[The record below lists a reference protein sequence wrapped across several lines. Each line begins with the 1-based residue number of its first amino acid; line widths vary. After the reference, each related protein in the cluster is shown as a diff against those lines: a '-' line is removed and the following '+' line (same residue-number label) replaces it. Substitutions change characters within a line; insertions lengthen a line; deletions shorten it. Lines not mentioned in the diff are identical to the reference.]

1 LAATL
6 GLASVEGLVVALLGL
21 VLFHSHRNIGVIPFV
36 AFFSLVAGAVPLTV
50 TEASLDLAFLGT
62 VPHAKAAL
70 VPVLVSFVV
79 LVHLTRGWRNA
90 QLAAL
95 MILGAGLFV
104 GLGVIVDA
112 YAPVLLGAS
121 VLPAEA
127 TTPIMAAAIAWAAA
141 SLASVTLAGIAE
153 FTRKVPALTGL
164 FLVTFLGIGLGGL
177 VGLGFLRAG
186 YPIGNAQGWGPLAGP
201 GLAGIPS
208 VIVVIGYG
216 ANRLSGM
223 WEETR
228 RALLSREP
236 LGSESQ
242 VEAAHALQESQQQAA
257 EATRREAD
265 AYRQL
270 IETDDRGAYVCN
282 TKGRITYANQGLARV
297 LDRPDEDLSG
307 ENIRHLFGETD
318 EHGRPQFVDYPVKPG
333 RHRARVRLPNG
344 HQRSIEVTVR
354 PTQDGNLYGRVR
366 DRTEDVLRRELEEQ
380 KELAEFYVD
389 LLRHDIGNDVT
400 TPLNYLAMLE
410 HSDNLSE
417 KEERYLKASRAA
429 VENIADLL
437 DRVNVLTGLQDVD
450 PEPTDA
456 GRILH
461 DVGQQFREK
470 YPDEASLSWDMPD
483 EPVVVAGLPLLE
495 TAFVNLVGNAMRH
508 AGSDADIV
516 LGAHKRGDEWE
527 LRVDDNGPGIPDE
540 VKEEIFE
547 RGDRDEAQGGQ
558 GLGLYIVKTIVNALD
573 GEVWV
578 EDRVE
583 GRTEAGA
590 SFRVRLPATSQQ
602 AEQLGSQSSVPV
614 QDD

>member
-1 LAATL
+1 LATL
-6 GLASVEGLVVALLGL
+6 GLAAVEGAALAVCGL
-21 VLFHSHRNIGVIPFV
+21 FLFHAHRRLGVITFV
-36 AFFSLVAGAVPLTV
+36 AFFALIAAAVPLTV
-50 TEASLDLAFLGT
+50 TQASLALSPLGT
-62 VPHAKAAL
+62 VPHALAAL
-70 VPVLVSFVV
+70 APVLVAFVV

-90 QLAAL
+90 QLAAVT
-95 MILGAGLFV
+95 ILGAGLLV
-104 GLGVIVDA
+104 GLGVALDA
-112 YAPVLLGAS
+112 YLPLLLGS
-121 VLPAEA
+121 SLLPGNAVV
-127 TTPIMAAAIAWAAA
+127 PVAAAATIWAGAA
-141 SLASVTLAGIAE
+141 LASVTLAGLAE

-164 FLVTFLGIGLGGL
+164 FLVAFLGIGL
-177 VGLGFLRAG
+177 VGAINLAFLRTG
-186 YPIGNAQGWGPLAGP
+186 YPLGNAHGWAPLAAP
-201 GLAGIPS
+201 VLAGIPP

-216 ANRLSGM
+216 AKRLSGM

-236 LGSESQ
+236 LGTDSQ
-242 VEAAHALQESQQQAA
+242 VDAARQLQASKQQA
-257 EATRREAD
+257 EEETRKEAD
-265 AYRQL
+265 AYRRL

-282 TKGRITYANQGLARV
+282 PNGRITYANQGLARV
-297 LDRPDEDLSG
+297 LERPDEEISG
-307 ENIRHLFGETD
+307 ENIRHLLGDTD
-318 EHGRPQFVDYPVKPG
+318 ERGRPQFVDYPVKPG
-333 RHRARVRLPNG
+333 RHRARVPLPDG

-354 PTQDGNLYGRVR
+354 PTEDGNLYGRVR

-461 DVGQQFREK
+461 DVGQQFMEK

-540 VKEEIFE
+540 DKDEIFE

-558 GLGLYIVKTIVNALD
+558 GLGLYIVKTVVNALD
-573 GEVWV
+573 GEIWV